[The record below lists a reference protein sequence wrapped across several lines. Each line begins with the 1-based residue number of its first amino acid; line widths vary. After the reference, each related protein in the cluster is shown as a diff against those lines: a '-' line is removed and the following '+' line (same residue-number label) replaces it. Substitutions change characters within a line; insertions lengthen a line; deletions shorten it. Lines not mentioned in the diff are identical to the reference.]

1 MELFALFIGLIFII
15 LVIWQR
21 PYIDK
26 TRDGKVLLWYG
37 HRQRKYFVL
46 RE

>member
-1 MELFALFIGLIFII
+1 MELTALFIVLLFII
-15 LVIWQR
+15 MVMWQR

-26 TRDGKVLLWYG
+26 TSDGKVLLWYG